1 MEGGTMKTAADIM
14 TPDPACCAPDAPLG
28 AVARL
33 MVQHNCGEVPVV
45 DTDGQLIGVVTDR
58 DIVCRVLAA
67 GKNPLEHTVQDCM
80 SQPPIT
86 VHPDTTLTDVMTTME
101 CHQIRRVPVVDDRE
115 RCVGIVAQADLA
127 WAGQQKDVA
136 VLVREVSRDTDLSSR

>member
-1 MEGGTMKTAADIM
+1 
-14 TPDPACCAPDAPLG
+14 
-28 AVARL
+28 

-80 SQPPIT
+80 SQPAIT
-86 VHPDTTLTDVMTTME
+86 CIAT
-101 CHQIRRVPVVDDRE
+101 RRSP
-115 RCVGIVAQADLA
+115 A
-127 WAGQQKDVA
+127 
-136 VLVREVSRDTDLSSR
+136 